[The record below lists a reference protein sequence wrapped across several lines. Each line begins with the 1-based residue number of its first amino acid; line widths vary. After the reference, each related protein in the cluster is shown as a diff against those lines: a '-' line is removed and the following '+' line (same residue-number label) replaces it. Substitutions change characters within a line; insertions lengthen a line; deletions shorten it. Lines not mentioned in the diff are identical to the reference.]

1 MQQEPKAI
9 NFGGVL
15 SMTGQIW
22 TQKVVCVVLGITSND
37 FFEIWYN
44 INSLNLEKPD
54 RAQVWEKKVL
64 EWVVFTPIW
73 AQMLTCFLLGV
84 PFKGFS

>member
-9 NFGGVL
+9 NFDGVL

-54 RAQVWEKKVL
+54 RAQVWENGSFLPQYGPKCLHAFFL
-64 EWVVFTPIW
+64 ESPLRVF
-73 AQMLTCFLLGV
+73 LKF
-84 PFKGFS
+84 